1 MATIGYLEGLDP
13 LLLTRLAVKGV
24 GTLPLSNGFDN
35 HGKFISNVTEREGV
49 DVIVGYL
56 HKVLRTQRQGFF
68 AEDMLQSCRDCQI
81 PVWILVPEA
90 DQAAAR
96 QVLGSVSEWIL
107 LVDPDRLYDLLVE
120 FFGLS

>member
-1 MATIGYLEGLDP
+1 MATVGYLEGLDP
-13 LLLTRLAVKGV
+13 LLLTRLAIKGV

-35 HGKFISNVTEREGV
+35 HGKFISNVTEREGL

-68 AEDMLQSCRDCQI
+68 AEDLLQSCRDCQI
-81 PVWILVPEA
+81 PVWLLVPEA

-96 QVLGSVSEWIL
+96 QILGSVSEWVS

>member
-1 MATIGYLEGLDP
+1 MATIGYLEGLEP

-68 AEDMLQSCRDCQI
+68 AEDLLQSCRDCRI

-96 QVLGSVSEWIL
+96 QVLGSVSEWVS

-120 FFGLS
+120 LFGLS